1 MDDLLRKI
9 SKLTDDQRQWL
20 DADIQL
26 DEISE
31 AVNKL
36 SNGGSPGIDGL
47 TSEFYKQFWTL
58 LKEDILDVFRI
69 SRKMNNRQ
77 VVKQWFYLYYQ
88 KNNW

>member
-1 MDDLLRKI
+1 MDDLLRKF

-36 SNGGSPGIDGL
+36 SNGRSPGIDGL
-47 TSEFYKQFWTL
+47 TSEFYKQFWT
-58 LKEDILDVFRI
+58 IL
-69 SRKMNNRQ
+69 
-77 VVKQWFYLYYQ
+77 
-88 KNNW
+88 

>member
-26 DEISE
+26 DVSE

-36 SNGGSPGIDGL
+36 SNGRSPGIDGF
-47 TSEFYKQFWTL
+47 TYEFYKQFWTL

-77 VVKQWFYLYYQ
+77 VVE
-88 KNNW
+88 

>member
-36 SNGGSPGIDGL
+36 SNGRSPGIDGF
-47 TSEFYKQFWTL
+47 TYEFYKQFWTL

-77 VVKQWFYLYYQ
+77 VVE
-88 KNNW
+88 